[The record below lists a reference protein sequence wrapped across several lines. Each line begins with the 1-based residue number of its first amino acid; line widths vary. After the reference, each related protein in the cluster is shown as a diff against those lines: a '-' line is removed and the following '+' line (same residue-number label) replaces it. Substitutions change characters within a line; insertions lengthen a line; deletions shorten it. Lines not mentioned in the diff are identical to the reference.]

1 MPGYMSVLRE
11 QEKLER
17 AQKEREALEGMYFDL
32 ESKHGEIWIYFR
44 NKQGDMVSC
53 TILGIFLPNWFF
65 PETRI
70 KMAKKDLINKYLNQ
84 VLDNSK
90 TDLCKRMS
98 GPAVELIKHPYKGNE
113 EDE

>member
-1 MPGYMSVLRE
+1 MPGYMSVLKE

-32 ESKHGEIWIYFR
+32 ELKNNDIFVYLRDKDGVLI
-44 NKQGDMVSC
+44 NC
-53 TILGIFLPNWFF
+53 AILGLFLPNWFF

-70 KMAKKDLINKYLNQ
+70 KMIKKDLIKRYLDQ
-84 VLDNSK
+84 VLENPK

-98 GPAVELIKHPYKGNE
+98 GPAIDLVKHPYKGS